1 MSLAFLLAPLP
12 GGGDDAPVESCSNL
26 ELDQERR
33 TKESF
38 LLIGIFT
45 WPHKFVNVPKLG
57 VKYIRNCELQ
67 DFRLITNLFL
77 IFKS

>member
-33 TKESF
+33 TKDSF
-38 LLIGIFT
+38 STHWDIYLA
-45 WPHKFVNVPKLG
+45 
-57 VKYIRNCELQ
+57 
-67 DFRLITNLFL
+67 
-77 IFKS
+77 S